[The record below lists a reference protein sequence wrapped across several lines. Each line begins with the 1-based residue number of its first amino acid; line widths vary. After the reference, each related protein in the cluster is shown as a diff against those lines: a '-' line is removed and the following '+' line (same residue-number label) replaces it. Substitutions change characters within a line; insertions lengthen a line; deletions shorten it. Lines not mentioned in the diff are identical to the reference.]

1 MTGAEPLLRVRDLRI
16 AGRDTELV
24 RGLSF
29 EVGRGETLAVV
40 GESGAGKSLTARAVL
55 GLLPPGLR
63 VSGSVRL
70 DGQEFSAA
78 PPRLYRRIRGRL
90 VAFVPQ
96 DALSVLSPVHTVG
109 DQLALAARSV
119 RRLSRR
125 AAGERAVAALERA
138 GIPDA
143 ARRARAY
150 PHEFSGGMRQRV
162 VIAMATVND
171 PALIIA
177 DEPTTALDPV
187 TQDRILR
194 MLVEPREGTRPAM
207 LLVTH
212 DLAVAAAHADRVLV
226 MYAGRFVESGPV
238 GRVLRRPRA
247 PYTGGLVA
255 SLPGQAATDRR
266 LPSISGSPPRPGALP
281 PGCAFAPRCPAAADE
296 CRVREPQ
303 PREAGDGRLVACHRL
318 GDLPDPVT
326 GLFKEPA

>member
-1 MTGAEPLLRVRDLRI
+1 MTGPEPLLAVRDLRVT
-16 AGRDTELV
+16 GRDTELV

-29 EVGRGETLAVV
+29 EVNRGEMLAVV

-63 VSGSVRL
+63 ASGSVRL
-70 DGQEFSAA
+70 DGQELCGA
-78 PPRLYRRIRGRL
+78 PQRLYQRVRGRL

-109 DQLALAARSV
+109 DQIALAARSV
-119 RRLSRR
+119 RRLSRS
-125 AAGERAVAALERA
+125 AAMERAVAALDRA

-171 PALIIA
+171 PALVIA
-177 DEPTTALDPV
+177 DEPTTALDPLV
-187 TQDRILR
+187 QDRILR
-194 MLVEPREGTRPAM
+194 MLGEQRERSGAAV

-212 DLAVAAAHADRVLV
+212 DLAVAAAHAERVLV
-226 MYAGRFVESGPV
+226 MYAGRLAESGPV
-238 GRVLRRPRA
+238 GQVLSHPRA

-255 SLPGQAATDRR
+255 SVRMTGRR
-266 LPSISGSPPRPGALP
+266 LPSIGGSPPSAGALP
-281 PGCAFAPRCPAAADE
+281 TGCAFAPRCPAAADA
-296 CRVREPQ
+296 CRAREPQ
-303 PREAGDGRLVACHRL
+303 PYEAGDGRLAACHRL
-318 GDLPDPVT
+318 GELPDPVT
-326 GLFKEPA
+326 ELFEESR

>member
-1 MTGAEPLLRVRDLRI
+1 MTEPLLRVRDLRVTAPSAEI
-16 AGRDTELV
+16 V

-29 EVGRGETLAVV
+29 DVARGEMLAVV
-40 GESGAGKSLTARAVL
+40 GESGAGKSLTARAIL
-55 GLLPPGLR
+55 GLVPPGMR

-70 DGQEFSAA
+70 DGLELAGA
-78 PPRLYRRIRGRL
+78 PQRRYRQVRGRR

-119 RRLSRR
+119 RRLSRK
-125 AAGERAVAALERA
+125 AAWECAVAALERV

-171 PALIIA
+171 PALVIA

-187 TQDRILR
+187 VQAMILR
-194 MLVEPREGTRPAM
+194 MLADLREQSGLAV

-212 DLAVAAAHADRVLV
+212 DLAVAAAHAERVLV
-226 MYAGRFVESGPV
+226 MYAGRQVESGPV
-238 GRVLRRPRA
+238 KRVLRQPRA
-247 PYTGGLVA
+247 PYTGGLIA
-255 SLPGQAATDRR
+255 SLPRREAVERR
-266 LPSISGSPPRPGALP
+266 LPVIAGSPPRPGALP
-281 PGCAFAPRCPAAADE
+281 PGCAFEPRCPAATHACQALD
-296 CRVREPQ
+296 PQ
-303 PREAGDGRLVACHRL
+303 PYDVGDGHLVACHRL
-318 GDLPDPVT
+318 GELPGPVT
-326 GLFKEPA
+326 ALFQGSA

>member
-1 MTGAEPLLRVRDLRI
+1 MTGAQPLLRVRDLRI
-16 AGRDTELV
+16 AGPDAELV

-29 EVGRGETLAVV
+29 EVDHGETVAVV

-70 DGQEFSAA
+70 DGRELRGA
-78 PPRLYRRIRGRL
+78 PERRYRQVRGRR

-125 AAGERAVAALERA
+125 AAAERAVAALERA

-162 VIAMATVND
+162 VIAMATVNE
-171 PALIIA
+171 PALIVA

-187 TQDRILR
+187 VQDRILR
-194 MLVEPREGTRPAM
+194 MLGEPREGTRPGL

-226 MYAGRFVESGPV
+226 MYAGRLVESGPV
-238 GRVLRRPRA
+238 GPVLRRPRA
-247 PYTGGLVA
+247 PYTGGLLA
-255 SLPGQAATDRR
+255 SLPGRAATGRR
-266 LPSISGSPPRPGALP
+266 LPSIGGSPSRPGALTL
-281 PGCAFAPRCPAAADE
+281 GCAFAPRCPAAADE
-296 CRVREPQ
+296 CRQREPQ
-303 PREAGDGRLVACHRL
+303 PHEAGDERLVACHRV

-326 GLFKEPA
+326 ELFEEPA